1 MLTQPQGIAPIAPAL
16 LPVISSTELFSRLE
30 IVSRRN
36 VIVAISGGSDSTAL
50 LLLLK
55 DYIDRH
61 SPATRLVA
69 ATVDHALRTG
79 SADEAR
85 SVARLCA
92 TEGISHRTLT
102 WIGKKPSTGI
112 SAAAR
117 EARHALLA
125 GMARSEAADLVI
137 TGHTANDQAETV
149 LMRQARKS
157 GPELH
162 ESESASLGWAGIA
175 PATLFSGDIWFAR
188 PLLETRRETLRQ
200 FLRQR
205 GMSWIDDPTNENE
218 LYERPRLRKRLDDEA
233 IEAALRIAAD
243 AGARRYALGRGAAK
257 LIEDCAT
264 MPANGIVRLEQ
275 GFFGAGEAV
284 DDGAAIH
291 ALRILLSVAGGTEHL
306 PDLQR
311 AEALYARLAGSQNGN
326 FRTVLSRTLVDS
338 RRDGVFLLREVR
350 GLPEEMDGSGI
361 WDGRYRIAGDE
372 PDGRNAK
379 GQHAKVS
386 SAAESG
392 AMAVP
397 ASLLKLAAACQPDFP
412 NGRATPILPPWRRYL
427 PYFDVVP
434 ARAVAR
440 LIGAPDIRRTPFV
453 EHIESEP

>member
-16 LPVISSTELFSRLE
+16 LPVISSTELFSRLD

-69 ATVDHALRTG
+69 ATVDHALRPG

-102 WIGKKPSTGI
+102 WTGKKPSTGI

-157 GPELH
+157 GPELQ
-162 ESESASLGWAGIA
+162 ERELQVPEAASLGWAGIA
-175 PATLFSGDIWFAR
+175 PATLFSADIWFAR
-188 PLLETRRETLRQ
+188 PLLGVRRETLRQ

-218 LYERPRLRKRLDDEA
+218 LYERPRLRKRLDEQA

-243 AGARRYALGRGAAK
+243 AGARRYALGRDAAK
-257 LIEDCAT
+257 LIDDFAT

-275 GFFGAGEAV
+275 GFFGAGEAADV
-284 DDGAAIH
+284 GAAIH

-311 AEALYARLAGSQNGN
+311 AEALYARLAGSLNGN
-326 FRTVLSRTLVDS
+326 FRSVLSRTLVDS
-338 RRDGVFLLREVR
+338 RRDGVFLLREAR
-350 GLPEEMDGSGI
+350 GLPDGMGDGDI
-361 WDGRYRIAGDE
+361 WDGRYRISGVE
-372 PDGRNAK
+372 PDAK
-379 GQHAKVS
+379 DS
-386 SAAESG
+386 TAAGSNTKP
-392 AMAVP
+392 VP